1 MMASSHFFIIILVY
15 SMPTYAHT
23 QIYIKDLIIIID
35 VNREQAFQVSFF
47 VFVLS
52 LILTIIP
59 SLFSLARTLCL
70 GRHEFVRI
78 TRVFAVSFQL
88 LRRESLQSVR
98 EETNRMFIFNFMIAS
113 LTLGHQ
119 QTECAE
125 RCFMSSKKRLDICGN
140 E

>member
-59 SLFSLARTLCL
+59 SLFSLSLE
-70 GRHEFVRI
+70 H
-78 TRVFAVSFQL
+78 FA
-88 LRRESLQSVR
+88 SVD
-98 EETNRMFIFNFMIAS
+98 T
-113 LTLGHQ
+113 
-119 QTECAE
+119 
-125 RCFMSSKKRLDICGN
+125 SSS